1 MVDLTNNPDDQWYI
15 VHTYSGQE
23 ERVKRNL
30 EIRISTMDISDRIL
44 EVLVPTQDEVEI
56 KDGQRKRIAR
66 TVFPGYVLVKM
77 MMDDECWH
85 VVRNTPGVTGFV
97 SAEDETAMR
106 SRPVPLTPAEVEK
119 ILDYNNDDEQPKM
132 SLAYS
137 VGQTVRIN
145 DGPFLDFM
153 GIIEEVYADRSKVKV
168 LVSFFGRETPVEL
181 DFVQVERI

>member
-1 MVDLTNNPDDQWYI
+1 MVDQNNNLDDQWYI

-30 EIRISTMDISDRIL
+30 DIRISTMDISDRIL

-106 SRPVPLTPAEVEK
+106 SRPVPLTPSEVEK
-119 ILDYNNDDEQPKM
+119 ILDYNNSDEQPKITI
-132 SLAYS
+132 AYS
-137 VGQTVRIN
+137 VGQTVRITE
-145 DGPFLDFM
+145 GPFLDFM
-153 GIIEEVYADRSKVKV
+153 GMVEEVYSDRSKVKV

-181 DFVQVERI
+181 DFVQIERI